1 MHRFYKILKQ
11 MKRKKLRLTNGLSQV
26 LLTILLLPALN
37 IHAQMGKLFDANH
50 QLSSNF
56 TNQVYLDNDGFIW
69 SASRNGLNRYDGYQ
83 FHIYKKDNRTGM
95 ASNYVNCIIQDQK
108 GHFYLGMWGTL
119 QIYDGKS
126 FQTIEVKD
134 LNGNRIDCYV
144 TCFLVRKNGEVWA
157 GTSGFGVLKI
167 DDTRHAHQVGGAV
180 KGIHTAEQLMED
192 QKGNIWV
199 LTRDNGLICFNEK
212 TSHTYFEDSPM
223 RTSLRKICEG
233 SDGTLYLGTSNAG
246 LFKLAGN
253 EFQKIENAG
262 NKPITELYFN
272 SKKELMIGYDGEGI
286 GIYDPQSGTLTDSP
300 FHSLEVHLT
309 KSKVVSITEDP
320 NGNYWFGLLQKGLFM
335 QPGFSTGFHYMG
347 YKIGTR
353 NIIGNA
359 CVVSTYQ
366 DSKRRTWIG
375 TDKDGLYCFD
385 STQKPLK
392 HFKEHFPA
400 SVMAIEE
407 DLKGRRWTTRTVCGL
422 PPWDRVW

>member
-1 MHRFYKILKQ
+1 MN
-11 MKRKKLRLTNGLSQV
+11 RKKLQLTNGLLQV

-223 RTSLRKICEG
+223 KASLRKICEG
-233 SDGTLYLGTSNAG
+233 SDGTVYLGTSNAG

-253 EFQKIENAG
+253 EFQKIATTEKVSAFMIH
-262 NKPITELYFN
+262 KAEHSPIILSIVLRYISPKARSSPSQKTQTATTG
-272 SKKELMIGYDGEGI
+272 S
-286 GIYDPQSGTLTDSP
+286 DS
-300 FHSLEVHLT
+300 F
-309 KSKVVSITEDP
+309 
-320 NGNYWFGLLQKGLFM
+320 
-335 QPGFSTGFHYMG
+335 
-347 YKIGTR
+347 
-353 NIIGNA
+353 
-359 CVVSTYQ
+359 
-366 DSKRRTWIG
+366 KRASSCSQVF
-375 TDKDGLYCFD
+375 L
-385 STQKPLK
+385 
-392 HFKEHFPA
+392 PA
-400 SVMAIEE
+400 SII
-407 DLKGRRWTTRTVCGL
+407 
-422 PPWDRVW
+422 WDIK